1 MTKEISCFETF
12 LSITND
18 RVQDKTEQK
27 QEILTFNCMRFGV
40 KSTDVEYAV
49 LNIATL
55 IMNAL
60 LSPEFYTVLIP
71 EACAIYIE

>member
-1 MTKEISCFETF
+1 
-12 LSITND
+12 
-18 RVQDKTEQK
+18 
-27 QEILTFNCMRFGV
+27 MRFGV

-71 EACAIYIE
+71 EACAIYIEWVISLPLKMLGTDQD